1 MSTRHRSKKLILCVL
16 LVSLC
21 SWAVRARADTTSGLA
36 FLRIGIGARA
46 SGMGE
51 AFVAVS
57 DDASATFW
65 NPAGLA
71 LVEKTQ
77 VMFMSNSFIQ
87 DISQEYMALAADV
100 GVVKLGAAVNIV
112 HLGTLEKR
120 DVQGNL
126 EGEFKPFDLAASVS
140 VAYPL
145 REWVDVGG
153 TAKGIVEDIDTE
165 TAYGALFDAGV
176 IVRPGPAGL
185 AVAGVA
191 QNLGPSMK
199 FIDVPFDAPRTFR
212 AGASYVHPLEGVR
225 GRVGLACDLVFPMD
239 DDTQVNLG
247 FEYTHNDL
255 VSGRLG
261 YRGRADTQGIS
272 TGLGVRYLGF
282 TVDYAYVPFSEHLG
296 NTHRIGVSYTFR

>member
-1 MSTRHRSKKLILCVL
+1 MRCPKMLCLCSL
-16 LVSLC
+16 LVSL
-21 SWAVRARADTTSGLA
+21 SLGATESRAEATSGLA
-36 FLRIGIGARA
+36 FLRIGVGARA

-51 AFVAVS
+51 AFTAVS

-71 LVEKTQ
+71 LLEGTQ
-77 VMFMSNSFIQ
+77 VMFMNNSFIQ
-87 DISQEYMALAADV
+87 DISQEYVALATDL
-100 GVVKLGAAVNIV
+100 GVVKLGGAMNLV

-145 REWVDVGG
+145 REWIDVGG
-153 TAKGIVEDIDTE
+153 TVKGVIEDIDTE

-176 IVRPGPAGL
+176 IARPPLEGL
-185 AVAGVA
+185 AVGAVV

-199 FIDVPFDAPRTFR
+199 FIEVPFDAPRTFR
-212 AGASYVHPLEGVR
+212 AGASYTRPLAGLESRLGV
-225 GRVGLACDLVFPMD
+225 ACDLVFPMD

-247 FEYTHNDL
+247 FEYTYRDL
-255 VSGRLG
+255 VAGRVG
-261 YRGRADTQGIS
+261 YRGRTDAQGMT
-272 TGLGVRYLGF
+272 TGLGVRYRGF